1 MEGVRQTGR
10 NRTINRQ
17 KLDEPVLAAELAHP
31 EHLRRAVY
39 DRMVSLLRARART
52 PAFHPL
58 GRQRV
63 LDVGAGVFALLRT
76 SPEGEARALCL
87 HDVGGEA
94 RSLRLD
100 LKALDWNAAGAADV
114 IDGRALPG
122 DNSRRFDV
130 RLGEYGVAWLV
141 PAQ

>member
-1 MEGVRQTGR
+1 
-10 NRTINRQ
+10 
-17 KLDEPVLAAELAHP
+17 
-31 EHLRRAVY
+31 
-39 DRMVSLLRARART
+39 LLRARART

-122 DNSRRFDV
+122 DNSRRLDV